1 MIISCSG
8 GYFSASHFI
17 VFENGFC
24 EPLHGHNFHVEATLD
39 APLNEAGYAVDFL
52 VVNEAL
58 KSILEPWRERLLLP
72 RNNKD
77 FSIERNGSQ
86 FEISY
91 TQPDGSPLFWSI
103 PAEHCVLLNV
113 VNTTA
118 ELLAQT
124 IAKLLWKRLSPQTP
138 LNWLEISLEE
148 TQGCAA
154 VCRIPPDK
162 YL

>member
-1 MIISCSG
+1 MKICCSG

-52 VVNEAL
+52 AVDQAL
-58 KSILEPWRERLLLP
+58 KSILKPWRERLLLP
-72 RNNKD
+72 GKNSD
-77 FSIERNGSQ
+77 FAIERNGSQ

-103 PAEHCVLLNV
+103 PAEHCVILDV

-118 ELLAQT
+118 ELLALT
-124 IAKLLWKRLSPQTP
+124 IAKRLWNRLSPQPP
-138 LNWLEISLEE
+138 LNWLEICLEE
-148 TQGCAA
+148 SQGCAA
-154 VCRIPPDK
+154 VCRSPSEE
-162 YL
+162 

>member
-1 MIISCSG
+1 MKISCSG
-8 GYFSASHFI
+8 RYFSASHFI

-39 APLNEAGYAVDFL
+39 APLNESGYAVDFL
-52 VVNEAL
+52 LVNKAL
-58 KSILEPWRERLLLP
+58 EEILQPWCERLLLP
-72 RNNKD
+72 SKNKG
-77 FSIERNGSQ
+77 FSIEKKGSQ

-91 TQPDGSPLFWSI
+91 TQPDGTPLFWSI

-124 IAKLLWKRLSPQTP
+124 IAKLLWKRLSPETP
-138 LNWLEISLEE
+138 LNWLEIRLEE

-154 VCRIPPDK
+154 VCRIPPEK